1 MLSTATKLKLATF
14 TLLSVLVMAY
24 TGVHY
29 ANLGGLAGQPGYYV
43 VRLDLAQAGT
53 ELRYGVRRQALRVKQ
68 RGCCRCHHSP
78 RDVPARHHRAKQPNL
93 FVVEGQSKRGYGIQR
108 QHPAKSLRLL

>member
-29 ANLGGLAGQPGYYV
+29 ANLGGLAGQPGWI
-43 VRLDLAQAGT
+43 
-53 ELRYGVRRQALRVKQ
+53 
-68 RGCCRCHHSP
+68 SP
-78 RDVPARHHRAKQPNL
+78 RPAGFSRTPT
-93 FVVEGQSKRGYGIQR
+93 
-108 QHPAKSLRLL
+108 